1 MYNLKD
7 KEGTIINC
15 VAEDYFS
22 DYDCRKLVGNID
34 FSVAIRKEKRDLFPE
49 TEYLLWAEAKQGK
62 NHPPYESFIQ
72 LILTIGK
79 ERTMEHNLP
88 PKFLGAFDAEK
99 IAFIPYSAVMEVF
112 SIQDFNWNVTPSNH
126 ETKEFKL
133 LKELVSKHL
142 EESGKQKDNVFV
154 FYYDESPK
162 ELKQFIRRNFVT
174 GRDSIQR
181 MRITH
186 NNFKAIYEKWRLDVM
201 PSINVNWENAK
212 KHGLLDSDFYLADVM
227 SGDNNTLL
235 ENLHVLLQSNHYELD
250 RHIDTDGLFSSKQ
263 VAFKDNMQAHSTFWA
278 KYTRPP
284 KHEYW
289 DKIVDR
295 KDLLVPQDIR
305 ERKGS
310 YYTPA
315 IWVEKSQEYLADVL
329 GENWQEEYY
338 IWDCC
343 AGTGNLLAGLT
354 NKYNIWASELFESNV
369 KIMHERIEQMGN
381 GSNLLKSHVFQFDFL
396 NDDFSKLPQG
406 LQEIIEDPEKRKRL
420 VIYINPPYAEVS
432 SIKGGKK
439 GVNQS
444 SIHEKYT
451 KMLGTAGREVYTQ
464 FLIRIFCEMHDC
476 IIAEFS
482 KLKTLQGAAF
492 DKFRSYFK
500 ARLCRMFIV
509 PGDTFDNVKGQFPIG
524 FKVWDTSI
532 EEAFTSI
539 TTDVFDAKG
548 NELPS
553 KVIAF
558 VPQNLFISNWVSTF
572 KGLNNGGIGFLCG
585 TNGNDFQ
592 HNNIVYIL
600 NKKEQMANPRGV
612 WITEHNL
619 IESCIYFSVRKAIDA
634 DWRNDR
640 DQFLV
645 PSDEWRYD
653 LLFHSD
659 CLAYTLFETRISE
672 DFGINHWIPFTEQ
685 EVDAP
690 DNFKSHFMS
699 DYIAGKIKADNQA
712 DLFVQEEANTSGP
725 IVFSPAAADVMEAGR
740 KIWYYYLHHKDSS
753 RELYAE
759 DSINVNA
766 SFYDIRAYFQG
777 RDEKGKMNNASSDE
791 EYMRLL
797 QDLRAKQK
805 VLAKRIEQKVY
816 EYGFLK

>member
-34 FSVAIRKEKRDLFPE
+34 FSVAIRKEKRDLFPD

-62 NHPPYESFIQ
+62 NHPLYESFIQ

-79 ERTMEHNLP
+79 ERTLEHNLP

-112 SIQDFNWNVTPSNH
+112 SQHDFNWNVTPSNH
-126 ETKEFKL
+126 DTKEFKL
-133 LKELVSKHL
+133 LKELVSKQL
-142 EESGKQKDNVFV
+142 EESGKQKDSVFV
-154 FYYDESPK
+154 FFYDENLK

-186 NNFKAIYEKWRLDVM
+186 NNFKAIYEKWRKEVM
-201 PSINVNWENAK
+201 PSINVNWDNAK
-212 KHGLLDSDFYLADVM
+212 KHGLLDSDFYLADLM

-250 RHIDTDGLFSSKQ
+250 RHIADDGLFSSKQ
-263 VAFKDNMQAHSTFWA
+263 VSFKDNMQAHNTFWA

-329 GENWQEEYY
+329 GENWQDEYY

-369 KIMHERIEQMGN
+369 KIMHERIDQMGE

-396 NDDFSKLPQG
+396 NDDFSKLPKG
-406 LQEIIEDPEKRKRL
+406 LQDIINTPEKCEKL
-420 VIYINPPYAEVS
+420 VVYINPPYAETAQ
-432 SIKGGKK
+432 KD
-439 GVNQS
+439 
-444 SIHEKYT
+444 IHEKDRTNKRGVSFTETQKNYADKIGIAT
-451 KMLGTAGREVYTQ
+451 KELFAQ
-464 FLIRIFCEMHDC
+464 FLIRIKCEICTC
-476 IIAEFS
+476 ILAQFS
-482 KLKTLQGAAF
+482 TLKIVQGPNF
-492 DKFRSYFK
+492 FKFRDAFQAKFLSGFV
-500 ARLCRMFIV
+500 V
-509 PGDTFDNVKGQFPIG
+509 PAATFDNVSGSFPIG
-524 FKVWDTSI
+524 FMIWNLNSQETIKCINLDVINKNGLFEGTKYFFAYDNNRFITDWFRPYHVRI
-532 EEAFTSI
+532 ESS
-539 TTDVFDAKG
+539 DVIGA
-548 NELPS
+548 
-553 KVIAF
+553 V
-558 VPQNLFISNWVSTF
+558 
-572 KGLNNGGIGFLCG
+572 GLYGS
-585 TNGNDFQ
+585 DFQ
-592 HNNIVYIL
+592 HNNFIYITSPT
-600 NKKEQMANPRGV
+600 NHTNR
-612 WITEHNL
+612 WTYITATNL
-619 IESCIYFSVRKAIDA
+619 IPSCIYLSVRHCVDA
-634 DWRNDR
+634 TWLNDR
-640 DQFLV
+640 DQFLF
-645 PSDEWRYD
+645 PADEWIAD
-653 LLFHSD
+653 KEFHSD
-659 CLAYTLFETRISE
+659 CLAYTLFNGNNRVTCDS
-672 DFGINHWIPFTEQ
+672 GVNHWIPFTEQ

-699 DYIAGKIKADNQA
+699 DYIAGKIKSVEQTELFAD
-712 DLFVQEEANTSGP
+712 ET
-725 IVFSPAAADVMEAGR
+725 IVSNKIEFSPAAAEVMEAGR
-740 KIWYYYLHHKDSS
+740 KIWYYYLHHKDNS

-759 DSINVNA
+759 
-766 SFYDIRAYFQG
+766 
-777 RDEKGKMNNASSDE
+777 
-791 EYMRLL
+791 
-797 QDLRAKQK
+797 
-805 VLAKRIEQKVY
+805 
-816 EYGFLK
+816 